1 MAELACS
8 ECSAPLQVQYRSKG
22 DQTGPGA
29 PTPLRDERAAITLG
43 EGDTPSV
50 RLRSVGQLLGIR
62 NLYGKLEL
70 TNPTGS
76 FKDRGSSVMV
86 SVAREQG
93 VLELVEDSSGN
104 AGASVAAYAA
114 RAGIRAQIFAPA
126 SASEAKLRQ
135 IRAYGADVHQIE
147 GSREDTATAAVDY
160 CRVHALPYASHAV
173 SPYFLEGTK
182 TFAYEVVLDSEQT
195 GELPSHI
202 VFPVGNGGLLLGAWI
217 GLKELQQAGRLK
229 QMPRL
234 HAVQAF
240 AVSPIASAYAEKAWS
255 AEPGTSTVAGG
266 IAVGAPARKEQVLD
280 ALRDTHGVAVS
291 VEDSEMLRWRG
302 LLAEKEGIFAE
313 PTSAAAFAGVER
325 LVAMG
330 VIGAEEVVLAPVTGS
345 GLKDDTPV

>member
-1 MAELACS
+1 M
-8 ECSAPLQVQYRSKG
+8 
-22 DQTGPGA
+22 
-29 PTPLRDERAAITLG
+29 
-43 EGDTPSV
+43 
-50 RLRSVGQLLGIR
+50 
-62 NLYGKLEL
+62 
-70 TNPTGS
+70 
-76 FKDRGSSVMV
+76 
-86 SVAREQG
+86 
-93 VLELVEDSSGN
+93 
-104 AGASVAAYAA
+104 
-114 RAGIRAQIFAPA
+114 
-126 SASEAKLRQ
+126 
-135 IRAYGADVHQIE
+135 HQIE

-302 LLAEKEGIFAE
+302 LLAGKGGDFRRAYVGGRVRRGRTAGCDGCYRRGGGRAGAGDWVRAEGRY
-313 PTSAAAFAGVER
+313 AG
-325 LVAMG
+325 
-330 VIGAEEVVLAPVTGS
+330 LAT
-345 GLKDDTPV
+345 

>member
-8 ECSAPLQVQYRSKG
+8 ECSAPLQVQYRPKG

-114 RAGIRAQIFAPA
+114 RAGIRAHIFAPA

-173 SPYFLEGTK
+173 SPYFLEGT
-182 TFAYEVVLDSEQT
+182 S
-195 GELPSHI
+195 
-202 VFPVGNGGLLLGAWI
+202 
-217 GLKELQQAGRLK
+217 R
-229 QMPRL
+229 RL
-234 HAVQAF
+234 HQ
-240 AVSPIASAYAEKAWS
+240 PMR
-255 AEPGTSTVAGG
+255 
-266 IAVGAPARKEQVLD
+266 RK
-280 ALRDTHGVAVS
+280 
-291 VEDSEMLRWRG
+291 RG
-302 LLAEKEGIFAE
+302 LQSQARA
-313 PTSAAAFAGVER
+313 PWRAASRWARR
-325 LVAMG
+325 LGRSRSSMRC
-330 VIGAEEVVLAPVTGS
+330 E
-345 GLKDDTPV
+345 TPMESP